1 MAKLKAVAGGN
12 SAMVVGV
19 YNSVSDYLVTSVDFT
34 DLVTELMDYDFSE
47 DQMYTVPGET
57 VMGDQYE
64 EYYVD
69 EDALLN
75 LIMEVFYVPV

>member
-1 MAKLKAVAGGN
+1 
-12 SAMVVGV
+12 
-19 YNSVSDYLVTSVDFT
+19 
-34 DLVTELMDYDFSE
+34 
-47 DQMYTVPGET
+47 MYTVPGET

>member
-1 MAKLKAVAGGN
+1 M
-12 SAMVVGV
+12 
-19 YNSVSDYLVTSVDFT
+19 TSVDFT